1 MRQYIASALP
11 DKNGQLSVTG
21 KDFKYLCQVLR
32 LSVGDVIQ
40 VRLPNQELVDM
51 QVFKLQAKQLILV
64 KEICDCSDNSVET
77 GVNASS
83 LNEIKLPEIW
93 LFQFLPKMQKMDL
106 IIRQSTE
113 CGVTKI
119 IPVISD
125 FSSKDFS
132 YKKDDFERITRWQRI
147 VKEARQ
153 QSGSAINTQIE
164 NPMLLGDAISLW
176 QENFKNNCGFVL
188 YEANVAKKNIFF
200 VLKEN
205 YNKIDRIGIV
215 VGGEGGI
222 SENEVLLLEKEGFNL
237 VHFKTNI
244 LRAET
249 ASLYGIATIQT
260 AFTELDEWHTHE

>member
-1 MRQYIASALP
+1 MRQYIASSMP
-11 DKNGQLSVTG
+11 DKNGQLTVSG

-40 VRLPNQELVDM
+40 VRLPNQKLSNME
-51 QVFKLQAKQLILV
+51 VFKLQSKQLIL
-64 KEICDCSDNSVET
+64 KETFCDSETTLVET

-119 IPVISD
+119 IPIISD

-132 YKKDDFERITRWQRI
+132 YKKDDCERVARWERI

-153 QSGSAINTQIE
+153 QSGSAINTTIE
-164 NPMLLGDAISLW
+164 NPMLLEDALKMW
-176 QENFKNNCGFVL
+176 NEGAKGCGFVL
-188 YEANVAKKNIFF
+188 HEASIAKKNIFS

-205 YNKIDRIGIV
+205 TNINKIGIA
-215 VGGEGGI
+215 VGSEGGI
-222 SENEVLLLEKEGFNL
+222 SEKEISILQENGFNL
-237 VHFKTNI
+237 VHFKTNV

-249 ASLYGIATIQT
+249 ASLYGIAAIQT
-260 AFTELDEWHTHE
+260 AMTELDEWHTHE

>member
-1 MRQYIASALP
+1 MRQYIASSMP
-11 DKNGQLSVTG
+11 DKNGQLTVSG

-32 LSVGDVIQ
+32 LKLGDIVQ
-40 VRLPNQELVDM
+40 VRFPNQELSNM
-51 QVFKLQAKQLILV
+51 EVFKLQAKQLILV
-64 KEICDCSDNSVET
+64 KTLSESVDKFLET
-77 GVNASS
+77 GVSASS
-83 LNEIKLPEIW
+83 LENIKLPEIW
-93 LFQFLPKMQKMDL
+93 LFQFLPKIQKMDL

-119 IPVISD
+119 IPIISD

-132 YKKDDFERITRWQRI
+132 YEKDDFERLVRWQRI

-153 QSGSAINTQIE
+153 QSGSAVDTKIE
-164 NPMLLGDAISLW
+164 NPMLLDKALSLW
-176 QENFKNNCGFVL
+176 QENSKNNCGFVL
-188 YEANVAKKNIFF
+188 YEANIAKKNIFS

-205 YNKIDRIGIV
+205 FNKIDRIGIV

-222 SENEVLLLEKEGFNL
+222 SENEILLLEKNGFNL

-249 ASLYGIATIQT
+249 ASLYGIAAIQS
-260 AFTELDEWHTHE
+260 AFTEFEEWHTHE

>member
-64 KEICDCSDNSVET
+64 KELCNSQDNSVET

-119 IPVISD
+119 IPIISD

-132 YKKDDFERITRWQRI
+132 YKKDDCERVARWERI

-153 QSGSAINTQIE
+153 QSGSAINTTIE
-164 NPMLLGDAISLW
+164 NPMLLEDALKMW
-176 QENFKNNCGFVL
+176 NEGAKGCGFVL
-188 YEANVAKKNIFF
+188 HEASIAKKIYFR
-200 VLKEN
+200 
-205 YNKIDRIGIV
+205 Y
-215 VGGEGGI
+215 
-222 SENEVLLLEKEGFNL
+222 
-237 VHFKTNI
+237 
-244 LRAET
+244 
-249 ASLYGIATIQT
+249 
-260 AFTELDEWHTHE
+260 